1 MKQPMKR
8 EGLFQKEL
16 FLRTLISTVLFGMAA
31 HAYSYF
37 NLLYS
42 HDSMLINQASDAEQ
56 MIGVGRFLVPV
67 YMKLRGSF
75 YPPFLVGLLSLIFLA
90 CAAYLMLE
98 LLELRSKVATVLL
111 SGILATSTVL
121 TLINATY
128 IKDADT
134 YMLALLF
141 DVAAVYVMARFRWG
155 LPLGMA
161 LITMAS
167 ALYQSFLSVAV
178 FLAMLL
184 VVKEALEGKA
194 FKKLLLT
201 GIKLVSGLLL
211 GLVLYYIALNVVLR
225 VTGVGL
231 TIGYN
236 GLTDIGKFDSIGQI
250 FTLLKE
256 TWSYSLT
263 YFRAPEGFR
272 TELVGGINTA
282 VLLLCLVLLCLL
294 IWKRK
299 VRGLELLV
307 TVGVVF
313 LMPFGMNV
321 VYFISKGVVHA
332 LMMLSLYLIYFF
344 AAMLVELF
352 LRDTHEE
359 KSASV
364 KRTKRQI
371 AQYALFAA
379 LCVLIF
385 NNIVFSNQA
394 YLKKDLEYQTT
405 LVTMTRIIDRIEQ
418 TEGYI
423 PGETVVAL
431 VGTLNGNGISGERE
445 GFKGLTGVGLQNHYS
460 VTYSYTYQWYFEELL
475 SYPIHLWTMDSTA
488 EFAQQQEVQEMS
500 VFPASD
506 SCKMIDG
513 ILVVK
518 LG

>member
-1 MKQPMKR
+1 MEPLMKR
-8 EGLFQKEL
+8 ECLFHKEL
-16 FLRTLISTVLFGMAA
+16 FLRTLISTLLFGLAA

-42 HDSMLINQASDAEQ
+42 HDSMLIDQATDAGQ

-67 YMKLRGSF
+67 YIKLRGSF

-90 CAAYLMLE
+90 CAAYLMFE
-98 LLELRSKVATVLL
+98 LLELRSKTATVLL

-134 YMLALLF
+134 YMLALLL
-141 DVAAVYVMARFRWG
+141 DVAAVYAIARFRWG
-155 LPLGMA
+155 LPLGMV

-178 FLAMLL
+178 FLAMIF

-194 FKKLLLT
+194 FKKLFLT

-211 GLVLYYIALNVVLR
+211 GLVLYYVALNVVLR
-225 VTGVGL
+225 FSGVGL
-231 TIGYN
+231 TVGYN
-236 GLTDIGKFDSIGQI
+236 GLTDIGKFDSIDQI
-250 FTLLKE
+250 VSLLKE

-263 YFRAPEGFR
+263 YFREPEGFR
-272 TELVGGINTA
+272 TELVGGINTL
-282 VLLLCLVLLCLL
+282 VLFLCLGLLCLL
-294 IWKRK
+294 IWTRK
-299 VRGLELLV
+299 VRGLELLL

-332 LMMLSLYLIYFF
+332 LMMLPLYLIYVF
-344 AAMLVELF
+344 AAMLAELL
-352 LRDTHEE
+352 LRDVREAEE
-359 KSASV
+359 LPA
-364 KRTKRQI
+364 KRMGRQA

-379 LCVLIF
+379 LGVLIF
-385 NNIVFSNQA
+385 NNVVFSNQA
-394 YLKKDLEYQTT
+394 YLKKDMEYQTT

-418 TEGYI
+418 TEGYV
-423 PGETVVAL
+423 PGETVVAMI
-431 VGTLNGNGISGERE
+431 GTLSGNGISGERE
-445 GFKGLTGVGLQNHYS
+445 GFKDLTGVGLQNHYS
-460 VTYSYTYQWYFEELL
+460 LTYSYTYQWYFEELL
-475 SYPIHLWTMDSTA
+475 SYPIHLWTMDNTA
-488 EFAQQQEVQEMS
+488 EFAQRQEVRDMP
-500 VFPASD
+500 VFPAAE

-513 ILVVK
+513 MLVIK